1 MSDNS
6 KYQKELIK
14 YVEDKAVSD
23 ILKEKI
29 AGAAPAAARDSYRQK
44 IESLHVVG
52 STISKDGLYK
62 RVNRLWKATKGKL
75 PVPVVA
81 PLPPP
86 ITTSPPSEVIVD
98 SGTSEVSSLPSISPN
113 DNPPTDQHEIVPD
126 ALVPKAGRPVGTT
139 NEKKREDAEKH
150 KRCVNSIAYAYSTQV
165 TVSKASK
172 TRCPKGFLLD
182 LIQKKKLEF
191 GVQSVIYEATI
202 RTRVKRGNLYL
213 PDDPWGMIGNEKKA
227 FY

>member
-44 IESLHVVG
+44 IESLHAIG

-62 RVNRLWKATKGKL
+62 RVSRLWKATKGDL

-81 PLPPP
+81 PLPP
-86 ITTSPPSEVIVD
+86 
-98 SGTSEVSSLPSISPN
+98 
-113 DNPPTDQHEIVPD
+113 Q
-126 ALVPKAGRPVGTT
+126 
-139 NEKKREDAEKH
+139 
-150 KRCVNSIAYAYSTQV
+150 
-165 TVSKASK
+165 
-172 TRCPKGFLLD
+172 LLH
-182 LIQKKKLEF
+182 LHPAK
-191 GVQSVIYEATI
+191 
-202 RTRVKRGNLYL
+202 
-213 PDDPWGMIGNEKKA
+213 
-227 FY
+227 